1 MNTEVQTNVGAA
13 QEAVVAQNNETISFA
28 KKAKKVAEK
37 VAFGTIATACTVSAV
52 ACATY
57 RIVKLVR
64 LIKGDE
70 K

>member
-1 MNTEVQTNVGAA
+1 MNTENVQNVGAS
-13 QEAVVAQNNETISFA
+13 QEAVVVAQNEISFA
-28 KKAKKVAEK
+28 EKAKKVAEK

>member
-1 MNTEVQTNVGAA
+1 MNTDVQNNVGAP
-13 QEAVVAQNNETISFA
+13 QEAVVAQNEISFA
-28 KKAKKVAEK
+28 EKAKKVAEK
-37 VAFGTIATACTVSAV
+37 VAFGTIATACTLSAV